1 MMFPAMKRLAPIE
14 LRFPSH
20 VWWQSWVNL
29 PWKSPRDEMWIT
41 MNHHWSALW
50 TINSSIMM
58 MVNYSLWW
66 TVIYTIYISIPSHI
80 SHYES
85 PFVENPWPR
94 AQGMPRCWAVGCLM
108 MESTLSSWIIYH
120 IYVSIHPSIDLSIH
134 ASIHMYTYMI
144 LYVIYDYDQG

>member
-1 MMFPAMKRLAPIE
+1 MKRLAPIE

-20 VWWQSWVNL
+20 VWWQSRVNL

-66 TVIYTIYISIPSHI
+66 TVIYIYTYPFLAILVTMSRHSSRILDQGPKGCHGVGLLGVWWWRAPSHPGSSII
-80 SHYES
+80 SMY
-85 PFVENPWPR
+85 PF
-94 AQGMPRCWAVGCLM
+94 
-108 MESTLSSWIIYH
+108 
-120 IYVSIHPSIDLSIH
+120 IHPLIYLSMHLSICILIW
-134 ASIHMYTYMI
+134 SYMWYMI
-144 LYVIYDYDQG
+144 MIRVN